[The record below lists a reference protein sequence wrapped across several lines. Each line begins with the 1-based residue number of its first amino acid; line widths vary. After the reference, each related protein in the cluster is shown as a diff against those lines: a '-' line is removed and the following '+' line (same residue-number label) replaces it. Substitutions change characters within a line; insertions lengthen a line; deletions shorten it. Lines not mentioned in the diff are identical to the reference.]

1 MTTPRAGERAR
12 APEWRFVAIVAL
24 LLANLVAVIAVGAR
38 LYSAVIDWPAAAGAA
53 SVVETVPTDVCRL
66 LGAVTAK
73 QGVILADVL
82 TDPTM
87 TECATAAA
95 EGARVARGG

>member
-1 MTTPRAGERAR
+1 LPD
-12 APEWRFVAIVAL
+12 WRLVTIVGL
-24 LLANLVAVIAVGAR
+24 LLANVVAVIAVGAR
-38 LYSAVIDWPAAAGAA
+38 LDSTVTSSRLAGSST

-66 LGAVTAK
+66 LGAVAAK
-73 QGVILADVL
+73 QGMVVADL
-82 TDPTM
+82 LPDPTM